1 VKQYMLNW
9 QFLPEGWGKRMIQI
23 STWQLY
29 CLMMLFEIGSTTVFG
44 LGIDANED
52 AWLAILT
59 AMFFGF
65 LLIWLFTELHRRYPD
80 RNLIEIIQQNFGKWL
95 AIPLAMLYGLEF
107 FWIATL
113 NFREFGELISMI
125 LLPNIP
131 LAMILII
138 FMLTVVY
145 VLFLGCE
152 VLARMGEIM
161 FPIVVFFIIATI
173 FLISASGEVS
183 LHRLQPVLGNGLSQ
197 VYPRR
202 HATLARQIIDNGGTL
217 VSEFP
222 LITPPLPA
230 HFPRRNRIISGLSL
244 GVLVIEAALRC
255 GSLVTV
261 RCALEQGRDVFALP
275 GPIGNPG
282 SEGPHWLIKQG
293 AVPVT
298 SPEDI
303 VEYWQ
308 NELAWLTDTSDSIN
322 NCADQPSVALP
333 FPELLA
339 NVGDEVTPVDVV
351 AERAGQSVPVT
362 VAQLL
367 ELELAGW
374 IAAVPGGYVR
384 LRRASHV
391 RRTHVFV

>member
-1 VKQYMLNW
+1 MTPDEIWLRLMKVSSLYGDRMVEIAQRLCAAASVDREVLHAVGMTAAQAKLFFRLDEHELDETRRWLGQPDHHLLRGDDPRYPLRLKAIADYPGALLVSGGLALLHSAQLAVIGSRSHSW
-9 QFLPEGWGKRMIQI
+9 YGARWGK
-23 STWQLY
+23 
-29 CLMMLFEIGSTTVFG
+29 LFSETLAQKGITITSGLA
-44 LGIDANED
+44 LGIDGVAHRG
-52 AWLAILT
+52 ALA
-59 AMFFGF
+59 A
-65 LLIWLFTELHRRYPD
+65 E
-80 RNLIEIIQQNFGKWL
+80 GKT
-95 AIPLAMLYGLEF
+95 
-107 FWIATL
+107 IA
-113 NFREFGELISMI
+113 
-125 LLPNIP
+125 
-131 LAMILII
+131 
-138 FMLTVVY
+138 
-145 VLFLGCE
+145 
-152 VLARMGEIM
+152 
-161 FPIVVFFIIATI
+161 
-173 FLISASGEVS
+173 
-183 LHRLQPVLGNGLSQ
+183 VLGNGLSQ

-244 GVLVIEAALRC
+244 GVLVIEAALRS

-303 VEYWQ
+303 VEYWH

-322 NCADQPSVALP
+322 ICVDQLSVALP

>member
-1 VKQYMLNW
+1 MTPDEIWLRLMKVSSLYGDRMVEIAQRLCAAASVDREALHAVGMTAAQAKLFFRLDEHELDETRRWLGQPDHHLLRGDDPRYPLRLKAIADYPGALLVSGGLALLHSAQLAVIGSRSHSW
-9 QFLPEGWGKRMIQI
+9 YGARWGK
-23 STWQLY
+23 
-29 CLMMLFEIGSTTVFG
+29 LFSETLAQKGITITSGLA
-44 LGIDANED
+44 LGIDGVAHRG
-52 AWLAILT
+52 ALA
-59 AMFFGF
+59 A
-65 LLIWLFTELHRRYPD
+65 E
-80 RNLIEIIQQNFGKWL
+80 GKT
-95 AIPLAMLYGLEF
+95 
-107 FWIATL
+107 IA
-113 NFREFGELISMI
+113 
-125 LLPNIP
+125 
-131 LAMILII
+131 
-138 FMLTVVY
+138 
-145 VLFLGCE
+145 
-152 VLARMGEIM
+152 
-161 FPIVVFFIIATI
+161 
-173 FLISASGEVS
+173 
-183 LHRLQPVLGNGLSQ
+183 VLGNGLSQ

-244 GVLVIEAALRC
+244 GVLVIEAALRS

-303 VEYWQ
+303 VEYWH

>member
-1 VKQYMLNW
+1 MTPDEIWLRLMKVSSLYGDRMVEIAQRLCAAASVDREALHAVGMTAAQAKLFFRLDEHELDETRRWLGQPDHHLLRGDDPRYPLRLKAIADYPGALLVSGGLALLHSAQLAVIGSRSHSW
-9 QFLPEGWGKRMIQI
+9 YGARWGK
-23 STWQLY
+23 
-29 CLMMLFEIGSTTVFG
+29 LFSETLAHKGITITSGLA
-44 LGIDANED
+44 LGIDGVAHRG
-52 AWLAILT
+52 ALA
-59 AMFFGF
+59 A
-65 LLIWLFTELHRRYPD
+65 E
-80 RNLIEIIQQNFGKWL
+80 GKT
-95 AIPLAMLYGLEF
+95 
-107 FWIATL
+107 IA
-113 NFREFGELISMI
+113 
-125 LLPNIP
+125 
-131 LAMILII
+131 
-138 FMLTVVY
+138 
-145 VLFLGCE
+145 
-152 VLARMGEIM
+152 
-161 FPIVVFFIIATI
+161 
-173 FLISASGEVS
+173 
-183 LHRLQPVLGNGLSQ
+183 VLGNGLSQ

-244 GVLVIEAALRC
+244 GVLVIEAALRS

-303 VEYWQ
+303 VEYWH

>member
-1 VKQYMLNW
+1 MTPDEIWLRLMKVSSLYGDRMVEIAQRLCAAASVDREALHAVGMTAAQAKLFFRLDEHELDETRRWLEQPDHHLLRGDDPRYPLRLKSIADYPGALLVSGDPALLHSAQLAVIGSRSHSW
-9 QFLPEGWGKRMIQI
+9 YGARWGK
-23 STWQLY
+23 
-29 CLMMLFEIGSTTVFG
+29 LFSETLAQKGITITSGLA
-44 LGIDANED
+44 LGIDGVAHRG
-52 AWLAILT
+52 ALA
-59 AMFFGF
+59 A
-65 LLIWLFTELHRRYPD
+65 E
-80 RNLIEIIQQNFGKWL
+80 GKT
-95 AIPLAMLYGLEF
+95 
-107 FWIATL
+107 IA
-113 NFREFGELISMI
+113 
-125 LLPNIP
+125 
-131 LAMILII
+131 
-138 FMLTVVY
+138 
-145 VLFLGCE
+145 
-152 VLARMGEIM
+152 
-161 FPIVVFFIIATI
+161 
-173 FLISASGEVS
+173 
-183 LHRLQPVLGNGLSQ
+183 VLGNGLSQ

-244 GVLVIEAALRC
+244 GVLVIEAALRS

-303 VEYWQ
+303 VEYWH

-322 NCADQPSVALP
+322 ICVDQLSVALP

>member
-1 VKQYMLNW
+1 MTPDEIWLRLMKVSSLYGDRMVEIAQRLCAAASVDREALHAVGMTAAQAKLFFRLDEHELDETRRWLEQPDHHLLRGDDPRYPLRLKAIADYPGALLVSGGLALLHSAQLAVIGSRSHSW
-9 QFLPEGWGKRMIQI
+9 YGACWGK
-23 STWQLY
+23 
-29 CLMMLFEIGSTTVFG
+29 LFSETLAHKGITITSGLA
-44 LGIDANED
+44 LGIDGVAHRG
-52 AWLAILT
+52 ALA
-59 AMFFGF
+59 A
-65 LLIWLFTELHRRYPD
+65 E
-80 RNLIEIIQQNFGKWL
+80 GKT
-95 AIPLAMLYGLEF
+95 
-107 FWIATL
+107 IA
-113 NFREFGELISMI
+113 
-125 LLPNIP
+125 
-131 LAMILII
+131 
-138 FMLTVVY
+138 
-145 VLFLGCE
+145 
-152 VLARMGEIM
+152 
-161 FPIVVFFIIATI
+161 
-173 FLISASGEVS
+173 
-183 LHRLQPVLGNGLSQ
+183 VLGNGLSQ

-222 LITPPLPA
+222 LVTPPLPA

-244 GVLVIEAALRC
+244 GVLVIEAALRS

-303 VEYWQ
+303 VEYWH
-308 NELAWLTDTSDSIN
+308 NELAWLTDMSDSIN
-322 NCADQPSVALP
+322 ICVDQPSVALP

-367 ELELAGW
+367 ELELVGW